1 MCIIIYK
8 VRSAVEWLQYGE
20 RCTIMT
26 APSAGVVS
34 PSPELS
40 MNWGRICLQDCS
52 RWVIMPCTRHV
63 LITPVLLTWPWTFLE
78 LHAPSPQPHRQRYG
92 WVGLAHSNVNLN
104 RTLILTPAANI
115 ITRTI
120 SINMIF
126 EYARNLSWD
135 CPFQKNGRGA
145 IARIT
150 CWRDW
155 WMEGRRS
162 YLLISYIVHEE
173 YKQKSFVEL
182 LVHFLSDFI
191 HFEQRI
197 WAEVFCGV
205 PSLFSYWFRIF

>member
-120 SINMIF
+120 SINMIL
-126 EYARNLSWD
+126 EYSRSLSWGRL
-135 CPFQKNGRGA
+135 FQIGMDEGGA
-145 IARIT
+145 A
-150 CWRDW
+150 
-155 WMEGRRS
+155 S
-162 YLLISYIVHEE
+162 YGMSDY
-173 YKQKSFVEL
+173 
-182 LVHFLSDFI
+182 LS
-191 HFEQRI
+191 
-197 WAEVFCGV
+197 VY
-205 PSLFSYWFRIF
+205 LFSIYLNIFMYLSIYVSVHLSMIGWNMYISPYDMTSYKTRIS